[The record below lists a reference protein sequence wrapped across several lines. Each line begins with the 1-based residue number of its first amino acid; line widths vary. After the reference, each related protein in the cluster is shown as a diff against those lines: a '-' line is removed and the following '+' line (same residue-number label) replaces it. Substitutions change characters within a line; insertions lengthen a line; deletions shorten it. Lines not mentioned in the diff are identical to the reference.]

1 MKKKDMISLR
11 TKTAKELAKIVYE
24 KQTEATKKK
33 MEIMGGKEKNL
44 KAHKNLSREIAKI
57 LTLIR
62 EKEIIEKIE
71 AESKEGETK

>member
-1 MKKKDMISLR
+1 MKKKDIISLR

-24 KQTEATKKK
+24 KQTESTKKK

>member
-1 MKKKDMISLR
+1 MKKKELISLR

-24 KQTEATKKK
+24 KQTEGTKKK